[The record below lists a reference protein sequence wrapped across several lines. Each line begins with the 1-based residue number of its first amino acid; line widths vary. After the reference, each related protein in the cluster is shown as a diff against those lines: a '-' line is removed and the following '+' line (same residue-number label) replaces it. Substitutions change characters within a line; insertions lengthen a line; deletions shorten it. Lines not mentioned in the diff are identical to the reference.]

1 MLEVTPRQLRRSGV
15 RGELCLS
22 PMEKKAARRKKRN
35 DEQKTKHQA
44 KQAEHAKKR
53 DLHFWTSSSE
63 SEKEEKQAK
72 EKEHAKQHEEH
83 EQHGPEPELGQKEKG
98 DFETDSND
106 SDYLTKMLAR
116 GKVDRNGNRHGPT
129 TAESPGTELGIDD
142 ETELQKEK
150 EEEDED
156 YAVAGRRLHF
166 WTSSS
171 ESEKEEKQ
179 AKEKEHAKQHEE
191 HEQHGPE
198 PEPEILEQRKKLR
211 KIETPPT
218 VENRPASAA
227 AKKRQLQVRKTIF

>member
-1 MLEVTPRQLRRSGV
+1 MQRKRKMFPGSSNSRPPPPSPTPRPRQSASMLEVTPRQLRRSGV

-63 SEKEEKQAK
+63 SE
-72 EKEHAKQHEEH
+72 
-83 EQHGPEPELGQKEKG
+83 
-98 DFETDSND
+98 
-106 SDYLTKMLAR
+106 M
-116 GKVDRNGNRHGPT
+116 
-129 TAESPGTELGIDD
+129 
-142 ETELQKEK
+142 
-150 EEEDED
+150 
-156 YAVAGRRLHF
+156 
-166 WTSSS
+166 
-171 ESEKEEKQ
+171 EEKQ